1 MKSEFRSEPKP
12 GAAGRPRSGAR
23 PTARC
28 DAPPVSRKAA
38 PEAECAP
45 RLTDRHVTDGGDP
58 LRRAL
63 AVNDATQKLLTVF
76 QPTLA
81 RRQQPFRVDQFAGPE
96 NRERALRV
104 ITSSLRESVD
114 ALHQGPMPE
123 EREVLDRSLE
133 SDAALARRGIRVRA
147 LYPCHLLSEPKYA
160 RFLRELSD
168 VGVTVRVIDHV
179 AHDMLIYDRHTV
191 CLPGGGPADPLGPS
205 LIRIR
210 GSVLVRSFTSIYES
224 YWQRAT
230 PLSRA
235 SARPHHAELSER
247 ERAVIRLMTNGYGDD
262 RIARKLG
269 IERAVVE
276 DVMAGL
282 MERLDAG
289 SRFEVGYKLARE
301 LDPRDL

>member
-1 MKSEFRSEPKP
+1 MQSEFRAEPARGTVSGQTPTP
-12 GAAGRPRSGAR
+12 GPVPHAPGPAPHERAPGDGRTAPTCGHATDLGAQ
-23 PTARC
+23 
-28 DAPPVSRKAA
+28 
-38 PEAECAP
+38 
-45 RLTDRHVTDGGDP
+45 
-58 LRRAL
+58 LRRART
-63 AVNDATQKLLTVF
+63 VGSSTQRLLTVF
-76 QPTLA
+76 QPALS

-96 NRERALRV
+96 SRARALRV
-104 ITSSLRESVD
+104 ITASLRESVD

-123 EREVLDRSLE
+123 ERDVLDRALE
-133 SDAALARRGIRVRA
+133 SDAALARRGIRVRSM
-147 LYPCHLLSEPKYA
+147 YPCALLSEPKYA

-168 VGVTVRVIDHV
+168 VGVKVRVIDHV

-191 CLPGGGPADPLGPS
+191 CLPGGGPSDPLGPS

-269 IERAVVE
+269 IDRAVVE

-282 MERLDAG
+282 MQRLGAG

>member
-1 MKSEFRSEPKP
+1 MQSEFRAEPARGTVSGPAPAP
-12 GAAGRPRSGAR
+12 GRAAHER
-23 PTARC
+23 
-28 DAPPVSRKAA
+28 APDHAPSAA
-38 PEAECAP
+38 MC
-45 RLTDRHVTDGGDP
+45 RHIVDESAQ
-58 LRRAL
+58 LRRART
-63 AVNDATQKLLTVF
+63 VGNSTQRLLTVF
-76 QPTLA
+76 QPALS

-96 NRERALRV
+96 SRARALRV
-104 ITSSLRESVD
+104 ITASLRESVD

-123 EREVLDRSLE
+123 DREVLERALE
-133 SDAALARRGIRVRA
+133 SDAALARRGIRVRSM
-147 LYPCHLLSEPKYA
+147 YPCALLSEPKYA

-191 CLPGGGPADPLGPS
+191 CLPGGGPSDPLGPS

-269 IERAVVE
+269 IDRSVVE

-282 MERLDAG
+282 MQRLDAG